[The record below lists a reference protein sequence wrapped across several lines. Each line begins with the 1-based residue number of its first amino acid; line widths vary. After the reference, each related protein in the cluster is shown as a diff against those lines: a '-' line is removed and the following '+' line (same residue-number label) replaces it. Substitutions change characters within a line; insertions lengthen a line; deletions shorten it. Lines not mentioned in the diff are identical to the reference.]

1 MKSSKI
7 VCAIAI
13 ASLGIGSLS
22 FAQNNDRRDARDGR
36 DTRQAPQQME
46 PQPQRGGQEFRQ
58 QGRDDQHADSRR
70 DQRFHNR
77 SDNRYD
83 NRFDRDFGNRLS
95 HGDMRRDDRHS
106 YYNARGPEFHRG
118 GHMPQYL
125 RSQQYVVTDY
135 GTHRLSAPPRGHYWG
150 QVGNDYVLFAIATGV
165 IASIILN
172 N

>member
-13 ASLGIGSLS
+13 ASLGFGSLS
-22 FAQNNDRRDARDGR
+22 FAQNNDRRDGRDGR
-36 DTRQAPQQME
+36 GARQGPQQME
-46 PQPQRGGQEFRQ
+46 QQHQRPSGPAFHI
-58 QGRDDQHADSRR
+58 QGRDDRRADNRR
-70 DQRFHNR
+70 DH
-77 SDNRYD
+77 RYD
-83 NRFDRDFGNRLS
+83 NRVDHRFDNRLS
-95 HGDMRRDDRHS
+95 HGDVRRNDRFS

-118 GHMPQYL
+118 GYMPQYL

-135 GTHRLSAPPRGHYWG
+135 HSHRLSAPPRGHYWG